1 MADPQA
7 DSQGNIEDGNQADNS
22 GARPGPQTPKAL
34 TDGTGSGDA
43 KSKSDAAAPIAMF
56 YRQRASEAPGDRAA
70 APGDDASSWRS
81 PSIRFAL
88 LAASIALAGVAGSLG
103 GSLIASEVMR
113 RPPAEAALPKT
124 ADTRDVVQALK
135 TQLAELAALKTSLD
149 GANHTANAQLAKIAD
164 RLDAL
169 ERAQTDPAGKLAR
182 LADAVD
188 RLEKR
193 SGAAPET
200 TGSIAASPPPA
211 AAATPAPD
219 TNVAGPVLNDWVVQE
234 VHNGRALIESR
245 YGAEFFVASG
255 SVLPGLGK
263 VEAVKRQNGEW
274 VVVTT
279 KGVITSGGKEQ

>member
-1 MADPQA
+1 MADPQ
-7 DSQGNIEDGNQADNS
+7 DGIEDGNQAENS
-22 GARPGPQTPKAL
+22 GARPGPQPPKAL
-34 TDGTGSGDA
+34 TDGTGSAEA

-56 YRQRASEAPGDRAA
+56 YRQRSSEPPREAA
-70 APGDDASSWRS
+70 AATGDDASSWRS
-81 PSIRFAL
+81 PSLRFAL

-103 GSLIASEVMR
+103 GSLIASEMMR
-113 RPPAEAALPKT
+113 HPTAEAAVPKI

-135 TQLAELAALKTSLD
+135 TQLAELAALKASLD
-149 GANHTANAQLAKIAD
+149 GANRSASTQLAKISD

-169 ERAQTDPAGKLAR
+169 ERAQTDPSGKLSR

-193 SGAAPET
+193 VGAAPET
-200 TGSIAASPPPA
+200 TGSIPASQPA
-211 AAATPAPD
+211 AAATAPAPD
-219 TNVAGPVLNDWVVQE
+219 TNVAGPILNDWVVQD

-255 SVLPGLGK
+255 SVLPGLGT
-263 VEAVKRQNGEW
+263 VQAVKRQNGEW

-279 KGVITSGGKEQ
+279 KGIITSGEKER

>member
-1 MADPQA
+1 MADPQ
-7 DSQGNIEDGNQADNS
+7 DSIEDGNQADNS
-22 GARPGPQTPKAL
+22 GARPGPQAPKAL
-34 TDGTGSGDA
+34 TDGTA
-43 KSKSDAAAPIAMF
+43 KPKSRSDAAAPIATF
-56 YRQRASEAPGDRAA
+56 YRQRTSETPSGAGAEA
-70 APGDDASSWRS
+70 GDDASSWRS
-81 PSIRFAL
+81 PSLRFAL

-103 GSLIASEVMR
+103 GSLIASEMMR
-113 RPPAEAALPKT
+113 RPATEAAVPKT

-135 TQLAELAALKTSLD
+135 MQIAELAALKTSLD
-149 GANHTANAQLAKIAD
+149 GANRAASSQLAKISD

-169 ERAQTDPAGKLAR
+169 ERAQTDPSGKLAR

-193 SGAAPET
+193 FGASTET
-200 TGSIAASPPPA
+200 TGSIPASQSV
-211 AAATPAPD
+211 ATTATAAPD
-219 TNVAGPVLNDWVVQE
+219 TNVAGPILNDWVVQD

-263 VEAVKRQNGEW
+263 VEAVKRQNGQW

-279 KGVITSGGKEQ
+279 KGIITSGEKEQ